1 MTWDRPLFT
10 TFYLLLKCFILFE
23 GGRGWVSTTH
33 SDRTMNITCA
43 RLTMFDW
50 QQLCCKNW
58 LKSPPT
64 VLPGGRSLARWA
76 ERLHCSLIG
85 HLDLQDHHCVAVI
98 AWLTLH
104 ISARLFA
111 VHCNRHWVTTVWPFT
126 TERGVTVCPSLDW
139 LTNSPL
145 LGVLPIFK
153 TSLKWRVYKTHSN
166 LLQTMLEVTR

>member
-126 TERGVTVCPSLDW
+126 TEPGVTVCPSLCLPLTDW
-139 LTNSPL
+139 PTHHCLVFCP
-145 LGVLPIFK
+145 
-153 TSLKWRVYKTHSN
+153 SLRQV
-166 LLQTMLEVTR
+166 